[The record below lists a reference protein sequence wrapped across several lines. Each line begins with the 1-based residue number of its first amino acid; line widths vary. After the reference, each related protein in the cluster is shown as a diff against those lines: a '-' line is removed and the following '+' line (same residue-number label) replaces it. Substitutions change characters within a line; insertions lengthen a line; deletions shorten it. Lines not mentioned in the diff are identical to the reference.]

1 MRAIKFRAWY
11 APEKTMWDWNS
22 MLSELSSWDKP
33 FESTAD
39 WKVMQFTGLKDRD
52 GMDIYEGDIVEWTH
66 ALGDPKACDS
76 GKGAIHFHYGVFHTG
91 NIDPLGNQFNGSGY
105 PTNASI
111 EMTVIGNVHQN
122 PELLTS
128 LAKPE

>member
-52 GMDIYEGDIVEWTH
+52 GRDIWEGDVIRCYDKSGGKVYDIEVKIPRFYQEIWSYNEYGLPSSIGDRTKVE
-66 ALGDPKACDS
+66 
-76 GKGAIHFHYGVFHTG
+76 
-91 NIDPLGNQFNGSGY
+91 
-105 PTNASI
+105 
-111 EMTVIGNVHQN
+111 VIGNVHQH
-122 PELLTS
+122 PELITS